1 MFCCTEAVGAGRRY
15 GHRRRQRAFSVPRP
29 ARQTSGRHRH
39 QGNTWSVSPRNMC
52 NYLTNNIYFSENG
65 REFKL
70 RMIVQLSSQ
79 LSSYKLDIY
88 RLLYDKKRGN
98 LKCSVFNRTLATYP
112 LPTCHLHP
120 HPVHLTGRQK
130 AQGQSTCGGHISIYC
145 FQISAIEVCVLHF
158 RILLIDPLIIL

>member
-1 MFCCTEAVGAGRRY
+1 MAE
-15 GHRRRQRAFSVPRP
+15 
-29 ARQTSGRHRH
+29 
-39 QGNTWSVSPRNMC
+39 
-52 NYLTNNIYFSENG
+52 
-65 REFKL
+65 KL
-70 RMIVQLSSQ
+70 RIIVQLSSQ
-79 LSSYKLDIY
+79 LSSYKVDIY

-158 RILLIDPLIIL
+158 RILLIDPIIIL